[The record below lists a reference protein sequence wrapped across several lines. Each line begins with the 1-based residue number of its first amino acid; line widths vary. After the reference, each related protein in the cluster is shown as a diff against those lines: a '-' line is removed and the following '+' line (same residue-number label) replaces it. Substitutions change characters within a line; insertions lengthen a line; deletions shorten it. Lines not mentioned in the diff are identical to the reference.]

1 MEEKG
6 KIYQILPAEG
16 GVSKAGREWRR
27 QTVVMEFYSRDNTM
41 RRLAITTPYNDV
53 MERLEKLAP
62 GDEATVTYSVSS
74 REYSGRWYTDVTL
87 RLIKSDKLD
96 EDTPTPEPEKRQEDL
111 PF

>member
-6 KIYQILPAEG
+6 KIYQILPAES

-74 REYSGRWYTDVTL
+74 REYNGRWYTDVTL
-87 RLIKSDKLD
+87 HRIKSDKLD
-96 EDTPTPEPEKRQEDL
+96 EDTPTPAEKADDDF